1 MDIFRVTVEQE
12 NAKISQYSKTAKQK
26 CAKETKRKRVK
37 EFLLRFTQ
45 SRDTFVEF
53 IFWNIFSFLFL
64 EYQRARARGKKEKIE
79 MQMSRRNVGCRYAER
94 ARYETRER
102 FHTGLNI
109 WLNKIPSR
117 FPSSLFVARDTQ
129 S

>member
-64 EYQRARARGKKEKIE
+64 EYHELEQEEKKEKSKCKCRE
-79 MQMSRRNVGCRYAER
+79 GMSGVDMQ
-94 ARYETRER
+94 RELDTKR
-102 FHTGLNI
+102 ESVSI
-109 WLNKIPSR
+109 
-117 FPSSLFVARDTQ
+117 RD
-129 S
+129 